1 MHGLEKLALA
11 IGLALLLGGPAGAEE
26 EHKPNPK
33 TLLQP
38 ATPTSAASLQIYIKV
53 RDQVLAEY
61 CKSETL
67 GVPAC
72 VPGMLYEAKD
82 RCAPPYKVAAVSCG
96 LSDLGSEPRLVEN
109 GSDAEQS
116 TGSCVWAFAKLAA
129 DKAPQATTTLLCVK

>member
-1 MHGLEKLALA
+1 MHGLKKL
-11 IGLALLLGGPAGAEE
+11 GLALGVVLLLHVPARAE
-26 EHKPNPK
+26 EHKPDPK

-38 ATPTSAASLQIYIKV
+38 ASPPTGASLQIYIKV
-53 RDQVLAEY
+53 RNQVLAEY

-72 VPGMLYEAKD
+72 VPGALYEAKD
-82 RCAPPYKVAAVSCG
+82 SCAPPYKVAAVSCG

-109 GSDAEQS
+109 GPDAKQA

-129 DKAPQATTTLLCVK
+129 DKVPQATTTLFCVK